1 MLRFDTKLRVWY
13 KHTDQMGICHH
24 SNYICYFEAA
34 RSDMMRAMGLSY
46 AEVEARGLM
55 MPILEVQSRYRKPA
69 YFDEVLT
76 IRVRLEELP
85 VTRINFYY
93 EIYNEAQ
100 ELLNTGWTQLG
111 FMDSVTRRPCRC
123 PEWFLEKIREH
134 WDDTANTSL

>member
-13 KHTDQMGICHH
+13 KHTDQMSICHH

>member
-1 MLRFDTKLRVWY
+1 MLRFDTRVRVWY

-34 RSDMMRAMGLSY
+34 RSDMMRAIGLSY

-69 YFDEVLT
+69 YYDEVLT
-76 IRVRLEELP
+76 IRVRVDDLP
-85 VTRINFYY
+85 VTRFDVRY
-93 EIYNEAQ
+93 EIFNAAG

-111 FMDSVTRRPCRC
+111 FMDSKSRRPCRC
-123 PEWFLEKIREH
+123 PEWFLEKLRAH
-134 WDDTANTSL
+134 WVETDDATL